1 MGGDH
6 GCGVV
11 VQGAKLALE
20 DSDKITELFLVGN
33 ESEIKAARAAVSCA
47 DRRVKIV
54 HASEVL
60 TMQDKPVDALR
71 KKKDCSIARAIEI
84 VKDGRGD
91 ALISPG
97 NTGGILTAATIRLR
111 PLAGVDRAAIATVI
125 PAPDNEFVLLDSG
138 ANVECKPWHLA
149 EFAIMG
155 SVYSR
160 EIVGY
165 KSPRV
170 GILANGTEDN
180 KGNEL
185 TLEALKICRKLD
197 LNFVGNI
204 EGHDLFNNRVEVVV
218 CDGFVGNIVLKTCES
233 MAKGLFSWLKRE
245 LMANAKRKLG
255 AMLAQNAFRAVKK
268 RLDSE
273 NYGGAPLLGLNGVVM
288 KVHASARER
297 GIMNAIRICSESVKQ
312 NVNQS
317 IVREMAAA
325 HPVLE
330 EAKHAHKHVAEPV
343 HA

>member
-20 DSDKITELFLVGN
+20 AGDKITELYLVGN
-33 ESEIKAARAAVSCA
+33 EVEIKAALSAAQCA
-47 DRRVKIV
+47 DARVKIV

-71 KKKDCSIARAIEI
+71 KKKDCSIARAIELL
-84 VKDGRGD
+84 KDGRGD

-111 PLAGVDRAAIATVI
+111 PLPGVDRAAIATVI
-125 PAPDNEFVLLDSG
+125 PAPDNEFVLLDAG

-155 SVYSR
+155 SVYAR

-165 KSPRV
+165 KTPRV

-185 TLEALKICRKLD
+185 TLEALKICRQLN
-197 LNFVGNI
+197 LNFIGNI
-204 EGHDLFNNRVEVVV
+204 EGHDLFNNRVDVVV

-233 MAKGLFSWLKRE
+233 MAKGMFAWLKRE
-245 LMANAKRKLG
+245 LMMNAKRKLG
-255 AMLAQNAFRAVKK
+255 ALLAQNAFRAVKQ

-288 KVHASARER
+288 KAHASARER
-297 GIMNAIRICSESVKQ
+297 AIMNAIRICSESVKQ
-312 NVNQS
+312 NVNQA

-325 HPVLE
+325 HDVLE
-330 EAKHAHKHVAEPV
+330 AAKHAHQHVAEPA